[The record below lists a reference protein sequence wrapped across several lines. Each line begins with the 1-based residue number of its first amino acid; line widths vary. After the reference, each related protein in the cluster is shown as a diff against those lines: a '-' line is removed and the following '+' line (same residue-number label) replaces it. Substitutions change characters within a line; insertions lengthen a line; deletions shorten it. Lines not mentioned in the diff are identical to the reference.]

1 MMRSAGGNQPEAAHH
16 LCFLS
21 ISLPCDITM
30 NEAVNPKSTPTSEVD
45 IEQPPKPN
53 HWWLVARCAVV
64 LLAVATV
71 WVFATNWNFWTGLKA
86 VQTTDDAYLESNVI
100 PLSARVSGLV
110 SDVSVNDY
118 QTVHRND
125 VLVQLYDG
133 DYKAQ
138 VAQAKAG
145 LDRSLAQVTV
155 LEKQRAQQEA
165 TINANAAGVVASAAG
180 AELRKLEA
188 NRQHDLLT
196 RGNFASQ
203 QAVDQAD
210 ASNKQAAAGHVQQQA
225 QLMAVRRALDTI
237 DSQIL
242 VAQADV
248 ASQRAALDLA
258 MINLD
263 YTHIRSPVD
272 GVVGARQVRP
282 GQYLGIGA
290 QVITV
295 VSLPEVWVVANFKE
309 TQMTHVRKAQSATVE
324 IDAFPGV
331 VFHGHV
337 DSWAPGS
344 GSRFALLPPDNAT
357 GNFTKVIQR
366 VAVKIVLDDLSSE
379 DANAL
384 LRPGLSVIA
393 SIDTSS
399 SDNR

>member
-1 MMRSAGGNQPEAAHH
+1 
-16 LCFLS
+16 
-21 ISLPCDITM
+21 M
-30 NEAVNPKSTPTSEVD
+30 NEAVDPKSAPSSAADAPSRPGSNYGAIMV
-45 IEQPPKPN
+45 
-53 HWWLVARCAVV
+53 RCAVV
-64 LLAVATV
+64 VLAIATV

-86 VQTTDDAYLESNVI
+86 VQSTDDAYLESDVI

-110 SDVSVNDY
+110 SEVKVNDY
-118 QTVHRND
+118 QSVHRDD

-145 LDRSLAQVTV
+145 LDKSLAQVAV
-155 LEKQRAQQEA
+155 LEKQHAQQEA
-165 TINANAAGVVASAAG
+165 TINANAAGVVASAAS

-210 ASNKQAAAGHVQQQA
+210 ANNKQAAAGHVQQQA
-225 QLMAVRRALDTI
+225 QLMAVRRALDII

-242 VAQADV
+242 VANADV
-248 ASQRAALDLA
+248 ANQRAALDLA

-295 VSLPEVWVVANFKE
+295 VGLPKVWVVANFKE
-309 TQMTHVRKAQSATVE
+309 TQMTHVRRAQPATVE
-324 IDAFPGV
+324 IDAFPGEI
-331 VFHGHV
+331 FHGHV

-344 GSRFALLPPDNAT
+344 GSRFSLLPPDNAT

-366 VAVKIVLDDLSSE
+366 VAVKIILDDLSKE
-379 DANAL
+379 DAYAL

-393 SIDTSS
+393 SIDTTSS
-399 SDNR
+399 SNH

>member
-1 MMRSAGGNQPEAAHH
+1 LLRHRISFNHADSETAVFNRPVTG
-16 LCFLS
+16 LS
-21 ISLPCDITM
+21 M
-30 NEAVNPKSTPTSEVD
+30 NEAVNPAPTVAATTAMLPAPESG
-45 IEQPPKPN
+45 
-53 HWWLVARCAVV
+53 HWRLLARCSVVV
-64 LLAVATV
+64 LAAATI
-71 WVFATNWNFWTGLKA
+71 WVFADNWNFWTGLKTL
-86 VQTTDDAYLESNVI
+86 QTTDDAYLESNVI

-110 SDVSVNDY
+110 SEVPVQDY
-118 QTVHRND
+118 QHVHRHD
-125 VLVQLYDG
+125 VLVQLFDG
-133 DYKAQ
+133 DYQAQ
-138 VAQAKAG
+138 VDQAKAG
-145 LDRSLAQVTV
+145 LEKSLAQISV
-155 LEKQRAQQEA
+155 LERQRAQQDA
-165 TINANAAGVVASAAG
+165 TINAGSAGVAAAAASAQ
-180 AELRKLEA
+180 LRKLEA
-188 NRQHDLLT
+188 ARQHDLFA

-210 ASNKQAAAGHVQQQA
+210 ASDKQASAGHAQQQA

-237 DSQIL
+237 DSQIV

-258 MINLD
+258 RINLE
-263 YTHIRSPVD
+263 YTRIRSPVD
-272 GVVGARQVRP
+272 GVVGARQVRA
-282 GQYLGIGA
+282 GQYLGVGA

-309 TQMTHVRKAQSATVE
+309 TQMTHVRKMQKATVE
-324 IDAFPGV
+324 IDAFPGT

-366 VAVKIVLDDLSSE
+366 VAVKIVLDDLSD
-379 DANAL
+379 DASASL

-399 SDNR
+399 SENH